1 MSNDMMKRPLAVCAM
16 ALLAAT
22 SQTWANVEYSLD
34 GGMLKVTAASEYAN
48 RGLKLLWDSTDK
60 GEVVT
65 NWANAALIVASV
77 PSGGGTWTVNLAA
90 LGIAADAQCRIAS
103 YIPFAR
109 LDMLEQQH

>member
-90 LGIAADAQCRIAS
+90 LGIAADAQCRIVS